1 MVEIGDRVTNLVP
14 LLVEVV
20 LVEVVVDVLEVDL
33 VELVVELLEVDLVEV
48 VVVAM
53 VELVKIGWLVVA
65 VVCYLG
71 LEREEDMV
79 EEVVVECERF
89 GHQRK

>member
-20 LVEVVVDVLEVDL
+20 LVGVVVDVLG
-33 VELVVELLEVDLVEV
+33 VDLVEV
-48 VVVAM
+48 VVV
-53 VELVKIGWLVVA
+53 VLEELVKTGWLVVA
-65 VVCYLG
+65 VVRYLG